1 MKSIY
6 PVVLVGCFAIADVSI
21 GVARSQSA
29 VPYPASQPASVDA
42 HLLPPS
48 PLGKS
53 TVLGGKILSVDPV
66 RDEIRIRSFAQRSIT
81 TIRFDERTRVYR
93 DGKLLTL
100 SQIAAGDHA
109 SVETVLDGT
118 RIFALSIHE
127 LSHSP
132 EGELKGQIVDYNLD
146 THELTVNSTMFHDP
160 VKLLLAANLTVVR
173 TGKPSL
179 TSSHLESADLAKGT
193 LVSVKFVSD
202 KDGRGVASQVDI
214 LASAGSVFVFDG
226 NISALDMHSRS
237 LILVDPHDESTYPVS
252 FDSDRILTSHTLHL
266 GDHLRVTA
274 SYDGDRYKASDFAF
288 D

>member
-1 MKSIY
+1 MKSIF
-6 PVVLVGCFAIADVSI
+6 PVVLVGCFALANVSI
-21 GVARSQSA
+21 GVARSQTA
-29 VPYPASQPASVDA
+29 VPQTAVQPASVDA
-42 HLLPPS
+42 HSLPPA

-53 TVLGGKILSVDPV
+53 TVIGGEILSVDAV
-66 RDEIRIRSFAQRSIT
+66 RDEIRIRTFAQRSVT

-100 SQIAAGDHA
+100 RQIAAGDHA

-118 RIFALSIHE
+118 RVFALSIHM

-132 EGELKGQIVDYNLD
+132 EGELKGRIVDYNPD
-146 THELTVNSTMFHDP
+146 SHELTVSSTMFHDP
-160 VKLLLAANLTVVR
+160 VKLLLAANAELVR
-173 TGKPSL
+173 TGNPNL
-179 TSSHLESADLAKGT
+179 TSHLESSDLAKGA

-202 KDGRGVASQVDI
+202 KNGRGVADQVDI
-214 LASAGSVFVFDG
+214 LASAGSVFVFAG

-237 LILVDPHDESTYPVS
+237 LILVDPKDESTYPVS

-274 SYDGDRYKASDFAF
+274 SYDGDRYMASDFAF